1 MILAALAL
9 VTATFQP
16 APPTI
21 GDPITLEF
29 SAPVALDASPDF
41 EVVWSEGRRVVIRT
55 FQPKPLV
62 LGGVVG
68 GKVRFQNLIIPVRSV
83 LAPGDDLKPAP
94 LVPPKEVPYP
104 RAPFI
109 AILIA
114 ALCAAAAWAA
124 VWARSRRRAEVA
136 PPVDVRT
143 PEERYREA
151 VLALREAP
159 SHPRRWAALA
169 DATRAYLAATRPA
182 FGSDLTTSE
191 LVPLLQERESVV
203 VDILRQGDLEK
214 FSRRGPQ
221 PRDFS
226 EVASQALELAS

>member
-29 SAPVALDASPDF
+29 SAPVVLDASSDF
-41 EVVWSEGRRVVIRT
+41 EVVSTQGKRIVIRT

-68 GKVRFQNLIIPVRSV
+68 GNIRFQNLIIPVRSV
-83 LAPGDDLKPAP
+83 LAPNDDLKPAP
-94 LVPPKEVPYP
+94 LVPPKPVPYP
-104 RAPFI
+104 RAPFV

-114 ALCAAAAWAA
+114 ALCALAAWAA
-124 VWARSRRRAEVA
+124 VRARSRRKAEVIE
-136 PPVDVRT
+136 PVDVRT

-151 VLALREAP
+151 VLALRED
-159 SHPRRWAALA
+159 STHPRRWAALA

-182 FGSDLTTSE
+182 FGNDLTTTE
-191 LVPLLQERESVV
+191 LVPLLQENERVV

-221 PRDFS
+221 PKDFS